1 MDFGAVAVDAAKG
14 AAAGSL
20 VPGVG
25 TALGAAGAVALDLAP
40 ELARWLFGP
49 GSAPVVMAV
58 QGAIGAVTG
67 STDPDV
73 QVARVAD
80 PTVATALRVQL
91 AQIAAQAAA
100 ARDAAQVSEITALL
114 ADVAGAR
121 AQTLALAQAGS
132 ALSWGAP
139 VVSVVVLTTFGAVVS
154 LVLFR
159 TVPPGSEAVLNV
171 LLGTLGAMATSVV
184 GYWVGSSVGSVRK
197 DDRLA
202 RLEGQR

>member
-1 MDFGAVAVDAAKG
+1 MVDFPGLAADVAKG
-14 AAAGSL
+14 AAAGSV

-25 TALGAAGAVALDLAP
+25 TALGAAGALALDLAP

-49 GSAPVVMAV
+49 GSVPVVAAV
-58 QGAIGAVTG
+58 EGAVSAVTG
-67 STDPDV
+67 SADHDV
-73 QVARVAD
+73 QAARVAD
-80 PTVATALRVQL
+80 PAVAGALRVQL

-100 ARDAAQVSEITALL
+100 ARDAAQVSALAAVL
-114 ADVAGAR
+114 ADVSGAR
-121 AQTLALAQAGS
+121 AQTLALAQGGS
-132 ALSWGAP
+132 ALAWGAP
-139 VVSVVVLTTFGAVVS
+139 VVSLVVLVTFGAVVS

-184 GYWVGSSVGSVRK
+184 GYWVGSSVGSARK

-202 RLEGQR
+202 VLEGR